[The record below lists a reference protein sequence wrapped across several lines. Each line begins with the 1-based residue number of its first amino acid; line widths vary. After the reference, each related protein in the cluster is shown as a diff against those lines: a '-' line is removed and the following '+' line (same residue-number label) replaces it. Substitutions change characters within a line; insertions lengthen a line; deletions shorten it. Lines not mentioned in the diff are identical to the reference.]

1 METSTSQSRKD
12 EIKMKSYSLFKK
24 DWQSELR
31 TRYAVNALAMFI
43 LVTISVILF
52 SIGSEKISEYLTG
65 GLLWVVIFF
74 SAMSGLSRAFVS
86 EEERNTT
93 MTLQLIASPT
103 TIFSGKLIFNL
114 LLVFIMNFAITI
126 LFQILFP
133 SFVIKNFI
141 LFFISFV
148 FGNIG
153 IAVSSTI
160 IAAIIS
166 KASSK
171 GTLYPVLSFPILLP
185 LILTLLELTKFA
197 MDGNSVEASLVEIAV
212 LICYDVIM
220 LTASYLLF
228 DFIWKE

>member
-1 METSTSQSRKD
+1 
-12 EIKMKSYSLFKK
+12 MKSYSLFKK

-31 TRYAVNALAMFI
+31 TRYAINALAMFI

-52 SIGSEKISEYLTG
+52 SIGQERISEHLAG

-86 EEERNTT
+86 EEERGTT
-93 MTLQLIASPT
+93 MTLQLLAKPS
-103 TIFSGKLIFNL
+103 TIFSGKLLFNI
-114 LLVFIMNFAITI
+114 LLVYLMNISIIVLYSLLFSSFIISNWG
-126 LFQILFP
+126 
-133 SFVIKNFI
+133 
-141 LFFISFV
+141 LFFLAAFFGSF
-148 FGNIG
+148 G

-166 KASSK
+166 KASAK
-171 GTLYPVLSFPILLP
+171 GTLYPVLAFPILLP
-185 LILTLLELTKFA
+185 LILTLLELTKFTI
-197 MDGNSVEASLVEIAV
+197 DGKPMADAYVELAV

-228 DFIWKE
+228 DFIWKD

>member
-1 METSTSQSRKD
+1 
-12 EIKMKSYSLFKK
+12 MKPLALFNK

-31 TRYAVNALAMFI
+31 TRYAINALAMFI

-52 SIGSEKISEYLTG
+52 SIGSEKITPYLTG

-86 EEERNTT
+86 EEERGTT
-93 MTLQLIASPT
+93 MTLQLIASPS
-103 TIFSGKLIFNL
+103 TIFSGKLTFNL
-114 LLVFIMNFAITI
+114 LLVFLMNIAITI
-126 LFQILFP
+126 LFILLFK
-133 SFVIKNFI
+133 SFTVQNYS
-141 LFFISFV
+141 LFLISFF

-153 IAVSSTI
+153 IAISSTI

-197 MDGNSVEASLVEIAV
+197 MDGDSVEKAFVEIAV
-212 LICYDVIM
+212 LISYDVIM
-220 LTASYLLF
+220 GTASYLLF
-228 DFIWKE
+228 DFIWKD

>member
-1 METSTSQSRKD
+1 
-12 EIKMKSYSLFKK
+12 MKKALALFSK
-24 DWQSELR
+24 DWHSELR
-31 TRYAVNALAMFI
+31 TRYAINALAMFI

-52 SIGSEKISEYLTG
+52 SIGTEKISSYLTG

-74 SAMSGLSRAFVS
+74 SAMSGLARAFVS
-86 EEERNTT
+86 EEERGTT
-93 MTLQLIASPT
+93 LTLQLIAAPA
-103 TIFSGKLIFNL
+103 IVYSGKLLFNL
-114 LLVFIMNFAITI
+114 LLVFLMNTVITFLYSLLFESFLIENWSLFAI
-126 LFQILFP
+126 
-133 SFVIKNFI
+133 SFI
-141 LFFISFV
+141 

-153 IAVSSTI
+153 SAVSSTI

-197 MDGNSVEASLVEIAV
+197 MDGDTLSDAFVEIAV
-212 LICYDVIM
+212 IVCYDVIM

-228 DFIWKE
+228 DFIWKD

>member
-1 METSTSQSRKD
+1 
-12 EIKMKSYSLFKK
+12 MKAYSLFRK

-31 TRYAVNALAMFI
+31 TRYAINALAMFI

-52 SIGSEKISEYLTG
+52 SIGTEKISEYLTG

-86 EEERNTT
+86 EEERGTT
-93 MTLQLIASPT
+93 LTLQLIASPS
-103 TIFSGKLIFNL
+103 TIFFGKLLFNL
-114 LLVFIMNFAITI
+114 VLVFLMNVAITI
-126 LFQILFP
+126 LYSALFE
-133 SFVIKNFI
+133 SFVIKSFDLFLIAFVLGNF
-141 LFFISFV
+141 
-148 FGNIG
+148 G
-153 IAVSSTI
+153 IAISSTI

-197 MDGNSVEASLVEIAV
+197 MDGNSISDSWVEIAV
-212 LICYDVIM
+212 LVCYDVIM

-228 DFIWKE
+228 DFIWKD

>member
-1 METSTSQSRKD
+1 
-12 EIKMKSYSLFKK
+12 MKAYSLFRK
-24 DWQSELR
+24 DWHSELR
-31 TRYAVNALAMFI
+31 TRYAINALAMFI

-52 SIGSEKISEYLTG
+52 SIGSEKITEYLTG

-86 EEERNTT
+86 EEERGTT
-93 MTLQLIASPT
+93 LTLQLIASPS
-103 TIFSGKLIFNL
+103 TIYSGKLIFNL
-114 LLVFIMNFAITI
+114 LLVFLMNIAITFLFFI
-126 LFQILFP
+126 LFE
-133 SFVIKNFI
+133 SFVINNFALFSVTFI
-141 LFFISFV
+141 L
-148 FGNIG
+148 GNIG

-197 MDGNSVEASLVEIAV
+197 MDGDTLEESFVEIAV
-212 LICYDVIM
+212 LVCYDVIM

-228 DFIWKE
+228 DFIWKD

>member
-1 METSTSQSRKD
+1 
-12 EIKMKSYSLFKK
+12 MKAYSLFRK

-31 TRYAVNALAMFI
+31 TRYAINALAMFI

-86 EEERNTT
+86 EEERGTT
-93 MTLQLIASPT
+93 LTLQLIAAPA
-103 TIFSGKLIFNL
+103 TIYSGKLVFNL
-114 LLVFIMNFAITI
+114 TLVFLMNIVIAILYSA
-126 LFQILFP
+126 LFD
-133 SFVIKNFI
+133 SFVINNVA
-141 LFFISFV
+141 LFALAFL

-185 LILTLLELTKFA
+185 LILMLLEITKFA
-197 MDGNSVEASLVEIAV
+197 IDGKSIEDSFVELAV
-212 LICYDVIM
+212 LVCYDVIM

-228 DFIWKE
+228 DFIWKD

>member
-1 METSTSQSRKD
+1 
-12 EIKMKSYSLFKK
+12 MKAYSLFKK
-24 DWQSELR
+24 DWKSELR

-43 LVTISVILF
+43 LVTISVIMF

-65 GLLWVVIFF
+65 GLLWIVIFF
-74 SAMSGLSRAFVS
+74 SAMSGLARAFVS
-86 EEERNTT
+86 EEERGTT
-93 MTLQLIASPT
+93 LTLHLIASPS

-114 LLVFIMNFAITI
+114 LLVFLMNFVISI
-126 LFQILFP
+126 LFSMLFN
-133 SFVIKNFI
+133 SFIIKNYG
-141 LFFISFV
+141 LFAIAFL

-153 IAVSSTI
+153 IAISSTI

-197 MDGNSVEASLVEIAV
+197 MDGNSIEASFVEIAV

-220 LTASYLLF
+220 LSASYLLF